1 MTRLEGSS
9 VSSPNPGPTSART
22 AEDLSWV
29 PTYSRSERCSV
40 ALLRYAVAEVFR
52 GRRRTVS
59 SLIGIA
65 LAVTFVSGTFIAIDS
80 SLRAIVEEQFKSL
93 QADLVVLVDT
103 DRPAELA
110 RDLKTPSGVVSVAP
124 FVELPLDAAGRWT
137 RTPVSAVEAIA
148 LDPQNLPTELLGV
161 GLRGTMGLS
170 RGNVVVSDLVA
181 SEMGATIGDV
191 IYLSATANNPV
202 NGSSETRFVNLTIE
216 GIVSIPPQRPDPS
229 FGSNT
234 FSRRFL
240 AVHLLDATSY
250 AEVLSGRKSA
260 FAVNEVF
267 VDRNAFAN
275 PYDPDASRRNL
286 VRLQRELQDIAAPF
300 ALGPYSGATVA
311 NLLSYVLE
319 NLGNALTVFRGMY
332 LLLSMPIVVLG
343 ISLGAVGVE
352 LGHAERRRELA
363 ILKARGAAPRQVS
376 TVLVLESVILGA
388 VAAVIGLIAGVGVSR
403 LIMPFATFFVTTTP
417 RFEDVVLNPSSFGIS
432 VAFSVLLAFV
442 AGYRSARRA
451 AKSPI
456 VENLRFFAPEEK
468 RLEYRRTTD
477 VVLVTIGFGTLAIDL
492 LAAVFRGSLLGL
504 FVAPVVFVL
513 LPIAPFLLLI
523 GLTRFLTRST
533 PCTYEVIAR
542 LLKRLAKNLEH
553 VISRNLALNPKRASH
568 IAVLI
573 ALGVAFGIFI
583 LALNQSFILRE
594 DGILRASIGA
604 DISGLA
610 PVGDQTFNENL
621 SRISGV
627 ARVALL
633 VSVSAQPSLGTSSG
647 VSADVFA
654 LDPDAY
660 FSTIVVEPWYFVDG
674 NPDSAHTILAS
685 PGSVV
690 VSEAVKNRVG
700 LEAGEKISLYYPV
713 VTAKGQAEAH
723 CLEVSVGGFVRG
735 LPGLPSSSDFL
746 PSAIYGSTIT
756 LDPILSA
763 EASAGTT
770 SRPTFIVALTP
781 GADWRESKASILG
794 LGASEVRVYQEEQ
807 AMTNRN
813 PAARNVLGFFTIE
826 LGFVLAILTAGLALI
841 TYASSLER
849 EVEFA
854 GMIARGASGWQ
865 AATILLGEA
874 FSILVIGTL
883 VGLGTGALAAYGG
896 ARILGPGPGGEAY
909 APLVPFLFVVPLEA
923 LLVVGLAFLVMFLA
937 SLAVAWRIAR
947 MDVPRVLRL
956 RAG

>member
-1 MTRLEGSS
+1 M
-9 VSSPNPGPTSART
+9 
-22 AEDLSWV
+22 
-29 PTYSRSERCSV
+29 

-65 LAVTFVSGTFIAIDS
+65 LAVTFLSGTFIAIDS
-80 SLRAIVEEQFKSL
+80 SLRAIAEEQYKSL
-93 QADLVVLVDT
+93 QADIVVLAYT

-110 RDLKTPSGVVSVAP
+110 RDLNMPSGVVSVAP
-124 FVELPLDAAGRWT
+124 FVDLPLDAAGKWNQ
-137 RTPVSAVEAIA
+137 TPVTAIEAIA
-148 LDPQNLPTELLGV
+148 LDPQHLPTELQGLS
-161 GLRGTMGLS
+161 LRGTMELS
-170 RGNVVVSDLVA
+170 RGNVIVSDLVA
-181 SEMGATIGDV
+181 SEMKATIGEV
-191 IYLSATANNPV
+191 ICLRATARNPA
-202 NGSSETRFVNLTIE
+202 NGSSEMRFVNVTIE
-216 GIVSIPPQRPDPS
+216 GVVSFPSERRDP
-229 FGSNT
+229 T
-234 FSRRFL
+234 FSVNQISRRVL
-240 AVHLLDATSY
+240 AVHLQDATSY
-250 AEVLSGRKSA
+250 VELLSGRQSA
-260 FAVNEVF
+260 WSVNEVF

-275 PYDPDASRRNL
+275 PYDLEGSRRGL
-286 VRLQRELQDIAAPF
+286 VRLERELRDVAVPYAAGSF
-300 ALGPYSGATVA
+300 GEATVVGP
-311 NLLSYVLE
+311 LSSILE
-319 NLGNALTVFRGMY
+319 NLGNALTLFRGMY
-332 LLLSMPIVVLG
+332 LLLSIPLVVLG
-343 ISLGAVGVE
+343 ISLGAVGVD

-388 VAAVIGLIAGVGVSR
+388 VAAVIGLVAGLGVSR
-403 LIMPFATFFVTTTP
+403 LIIPFATFFVTTTP
-417 RFEDVVLNPSSFGIS
+417 RFEDIVLNPSSLAIA

-456 VENLRFFAPEEK
+456 VENLRFFAQEEK

-477 VVLVTIGFGTLAIDL
+477 LVLVTIGFGTLAIDL

-533 PCTYEVIAR
+533 PRTYEVIAR
-542 LLKRLAKNLEH
+542 LLKRVAKNLEH
-553 VISRNLALNPKRASH
+553 VISRNLALNPKRASN

-583 LALNQSFILRE
+583 LSLNQSFILRE
-594 DGILRASIGA
+594 EGILRASIGA
-604 DISGLA
+604 DVSGLA
-610 PVGDQTFNENL
+610 PAGDQTFQENL

-627 ARVALL
+627 ARAALL
-633 VSVSAQPSLGTSSG
+633 LSVSPQPTYGTNLGMSIS
-647 VSADVFA
+647 VFA
-654 LDPDAY
+654 TDPDSY

-674 NPDSAHTILAS
+674 NPDSTHRVLST
-685 PGSVV
+685 PGNVV
-690 VSEAVKNRVG
+690 VSEAVKDRMG
-700 LEAGEKISLYYPV
+700 LEVGEKISLDYSV
-713 VTAKGQAEAH
+713 LNSTGGTEAH
-723 CLEVSVGGFVRG
+723 SLAVLVGGFVRG
-735 LPGLPSSSDFL
+735 LPGFPSSSDLL

-763 EASAGTT
+763 EASAGTA
-770 SRPTFIVALTP
+770 SRPTFIVTLTP
-781 GADWRESKASILG
+781 GADWRETKASILG

-807 AMTNRN
+807 AVTNRN

-909 APLVPFLFVVPLEA
+909 APLVPFPFVVPLEA
-923 LLVVGLAFLVMFLA
+923 LSVVGLAFLVMFLA

-947 MDVPRVLRL
+947 MDVPRILRL